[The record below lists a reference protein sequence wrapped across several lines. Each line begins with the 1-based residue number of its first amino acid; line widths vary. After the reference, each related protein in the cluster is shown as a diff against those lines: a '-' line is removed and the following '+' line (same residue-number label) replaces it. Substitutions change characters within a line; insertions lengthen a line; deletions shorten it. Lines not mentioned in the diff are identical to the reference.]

1 MEVIPMEDYEGF
13 SHGLTSFDGE
23 SFHES
28 CSLCRRIFPH
38 KMAGE
43 GHFMALLR
51 KKEEEEARSDNM
63 WSENVQPGNAQMG
76 EDSCG
81 KRKKDKKKRK
91 KSARQNQPDCRN
103 KNWWDVCR
111 GLDKEQRQALAE
123 FFSHVCL
130 PIQSERIDIRGDK
143 IYYVPE
149 ETCADRMSG
158 RIHFLRNGLYM
169 GDLKKKRFEPSQPFA
184 LVLSRETFDSCLNFP
199 GEDERLQRY
208 LRGESFQLSAEE
220 QAGLSNGWYLILA
233 DGYPLGFGKLA
244 GQTVKNKYPAGWRKN

>member
-1 MEVIPMEDYEGF
+1 ME
-13 SHGLTSFDGE
+13 
-23 SFHES
+23 
-28 CSLCRRIFPH
+28 
-38 KMAGE
+38 
-43 GHFMALLR
+43 
-51 KKEEEEARSDNM
+51 
-63 WSENVQPGNAQMG
+63 

-91 KSARQNQPDCRN
+91 KTSRQNQRDDQN
-103 KNWWDVCR
+103 KNWWDACR